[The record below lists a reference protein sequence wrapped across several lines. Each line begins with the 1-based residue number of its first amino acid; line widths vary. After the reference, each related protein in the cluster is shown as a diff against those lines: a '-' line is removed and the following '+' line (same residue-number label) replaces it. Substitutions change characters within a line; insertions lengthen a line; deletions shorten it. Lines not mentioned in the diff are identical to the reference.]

1 MLLDTLQMRRRMREA
16 GFPEEQA
23 DVVTEGIANI
33 VAGELATKE
42 DLRELRT
49 EMLDK
54 FAEVRGEIA
63 ELRGEVK
70 GEIAELKGEIAE
82 VRAELK
88 GEIAEL
94 KGEIAEVRGEL
105 KGEIAE
111 LKNTVADL
119 KVSIADFKTS
129 MAKWVVGLVMA
140 MMLGFAGMTVA
151 LLVTLVRIFG

>member
-63 ELRGEVK
+63 EVRG
-70 GEIAELKGEIAE
+70 ELKGEIAE
-82 VRAELK
+82 VR

-129 MAKWVVGLVMA
+129 MAKWVVGLIVA

-151 LLVTLVRIFG
+151 LMVTLVRIFG

>member
-1 MLLDTLQMRRRMREA
+1 MMLLDTLQMRRRMREA

-23 DVVTEGIANI
+23 DAVTEGIANI

-63 ELRGEVK
+63 E
-70 GEIAELKGEIAE
+70 
-82 VRAELK
+82 VR
-88 GEIAEL
+88 
-94 KGEIAEVRGEL
+94 GEIAEVRGEIAEV

-111 LKNTVADL
+111 VKNTVADL

-129 MAKWVVGLVMA
+129 IVKWVVGLVAA
-140 MMLGFAGMTVA
+140 MLLGFAGMTVA
-151 LLVTLVRIFG
+151 VMVTLVRVFG

>member
-23 DVVTEGIANI
+23 DAVTEGIANI

-54 FAEVRGEIA
+54 FAEVKGEIA
-63 ELRGEVK
+63 EVK
-70 GEIAELKGEIAE
+70 GEIAEVKGEIAE
-82 VRAELK
+82 V
-88 GEIAEL
+88 
-94 KGEIAEVRGEL
+94 KGEIAEV

-111 LKNTVADL
+111 VKNTVADL
-119 KVSIADFKTS
+119 RVSIADFKTGL
-129 MAKWVVGLVMA
+129 AKWVIGLVAA
-140 MMLGFAGMTVA
+140 MLLGGTGMTVA
-151 LLVTLVRIFG
+151 VVITLVRVFG

>member
-1 MLLDTLQMRRRMREA
+1 MMLLDTLQMRRRMREA

-23 DVVTEGIANI
+23 DAVTEGIANI

-63 ELRGEVK
+63 EVKGEIAEVK
-70 GEIAELKGEIAE
+70 GEIAE
-82 VRAELK
+82 V
-88 GEIAEL
+88 
-94 KGEIAEVRGEL
+94 
-105 KGEIAE
+105 
-111 LKNTVADL
+111 KNTVADL

-129 MAKWVVGLVMA
+129 IVKWVVGLVAA
-140 MMLGFAGMTVA
+140 MLLGFAGMTVA
-151 LLVTLVRIFG
+151 VMVTLVRVFG

>member
-1 MLLDTLQMRRRMREA
+1 MMLLDTLQMRRRMREA

-23 DVVTEGIANI
+23 DAVTEGIANI

-63 ELRGEVK
+63 EVKSEIAGLRRELAGLRGE
-70 GEIAELKGEIAE
+70 L
-82 VRAELK
+82 
-88 GEIAEL
+88 
-94 KGEIAEVRGEL
+94 
-105 KGEIAE
+105 
-111 LKNTVADL
+111 ADL

-129 MAKWVVGLVMA
+129 IVKWVVGLVAA
-140 MMLGFAGMTVA
+140 MLLGFAGMTVA
-151 LLVTLVRIFG
+151 VMVTLVRVFG

>member
-23 DVVTEGIANI
+23 DAVTEGIANI

-54 FAEVRGEIA
+54 FAEV
-63 ELRGEVK
+63 
-70 GEIAELKGEIAE
+70 
-82 VRAELK
+82 
-88 GEIAEL
+88 
-94 KGEIAEVRGEL
+94 KGEIAEVRGEIAEV

-111 LKNTVADL
+111 VKNTVADL

-129 MAKWVVGLVMA
+129 IVKWVVGLVAA
-140 MMLGFAGMTVA
+140 MLLGFAGMTVA
-151 LLVTLVRIFG
+151 VMVTLVRVFG

>member
-1 MLLDTLQMRRRMREA
+1 MMLLDTLQMRRRMREA

-23 DVVTEGIANI
+23 NAVTEGIANI

-63 ELRGEVK
+63 EVKSEIAGLRRELAGLRGE
-70 GEIAELKGEIAE
+70 L
-82 VRAELK
+82 
-88 GEIAEL
+88 
-94 KGEIAEVRGEL
+94 
-105 KGEIAE
+105 
-111 LKNTVADL
+111 ADL

-129 MAKWVVGLVMA
+129 IVKWVVGLVAA
-140 MMLGFAGMTVA
+140 MLLGFAGMTVA
-151 LLVTLVRIFG
+151 VMVTLVRVFG